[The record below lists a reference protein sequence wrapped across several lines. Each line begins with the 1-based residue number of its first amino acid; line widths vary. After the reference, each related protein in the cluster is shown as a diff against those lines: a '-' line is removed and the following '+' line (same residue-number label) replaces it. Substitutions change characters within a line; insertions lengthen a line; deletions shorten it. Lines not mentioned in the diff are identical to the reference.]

1 MDEAQFTELAERY
14 RDLLWHI
21 AYTMLHS
28 EQDAADA
35 AQEALL
41 RAWRARNTFR
51 GEASAKTWLTRI
63 LVNVCRSMRRR
74 RVIFSPLTG
83 LEEAPAS
90 ADNAPL
96 HDALAKLPTGLRMP
110 LVLHYLEGFSVEEV
124 ARTLSIPSGTV
135 KSRLYRG
142 RRELAQVLDKEDV
155 DW

>member
-1 MDEAQFTELAERY
+1 MDEERFTELVQAH

-21 AYTMLHS
+21 AYTMLRS

-41 RAWRARNTFR
+41 RAWRARETFR

-74 RVIFSPLTG
+74 RVIFAPLTG
-83 LEEAPAS
+83 AEPAPEAT
-90 ADNAPL
+90 DNAPL

-110 LVLHYLEGFSVEEV
+110 LALHYLEGFSIEEV
-124 ARTLSIPSGTV
+124 ARALSIPSGTV
-135 KSRLYRG
+135 KSRLHRG
-142 RRELAQVLDKEDV
+142 RRELGRVLDKEDV